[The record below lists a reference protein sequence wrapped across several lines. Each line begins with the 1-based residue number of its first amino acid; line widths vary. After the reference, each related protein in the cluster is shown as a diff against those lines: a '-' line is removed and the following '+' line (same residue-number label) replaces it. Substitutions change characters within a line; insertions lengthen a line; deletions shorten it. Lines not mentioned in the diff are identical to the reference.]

1 MRYFKS
7 GLSFEQAD
15 PSAIFGEAYLCRA
28 VTIEVKARSIRQRDC
43 TDFADSRFVTID
55 AIKGLRGDD
64 GRENEQQHSYRG
76 GDHDIT
82 RQAPL
87 LFFTNDFSYRGQW
100 DVGGGAFQSL
110 GCFPCGLS
118 PGESDSM
125 AGIRFDPSAK
135 RGLVLSCRIAVEPG
149 QQTRGFRLDLVPAA

>member
-28 VTIEVKARSIRQRDC
+28 VAIEVKARSIRQGDRA
-43 TDFADSRFVTID
+43 DFADSRFVAID
-55 AIKGLRGDD
+55 VIKGLGGDD
-64 GRENEQQHSYRG
+64 RCENEQQHSHRG

-87 LFFTNDFSYRGQW
+87 LFCTNDFSHRGQW

-110 GCFPCGLS
+110 GGFPCCFG

-125 AGIRFDPSAK
+125 AGIGFDPSAK
-135 RGLVLSCRIAVEPG
+135 RGFVLSCRIAVEPC